1 MEGKSNSCE
10 PVALNAMR
18 VREAARYL
26 GVGVSTL
33 HRWRAEGRISAG
45 HKLTPRC
52 RVWLKSE
59 LDDFVVNA
67 GADAGK
73 GVGAI

>member
-1 MEGKSNSCE
+1 MKEKSNSCE

-18 VREAARYL
+18 AREAARYL
-26 GVGVSTL
+26 GVGMSTL

-59 LDDFVVNA
+59 LDDFVANA
-67 GADAGK
+67 GPHTGRN
-73 GVGAI
+73 